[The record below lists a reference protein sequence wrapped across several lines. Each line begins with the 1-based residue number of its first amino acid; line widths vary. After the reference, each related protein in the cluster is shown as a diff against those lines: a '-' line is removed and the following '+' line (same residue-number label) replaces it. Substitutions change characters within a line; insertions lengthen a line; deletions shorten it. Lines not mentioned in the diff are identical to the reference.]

1 MKGENFHVPGKDFSC
16 RRVRNVSN
24 ANNRSSKIMSRLC
37 WRPPSDRRVRLL
49 VLMLLSFHNLY
60 TQTVQLALCVCVG
73 WWINGNKA
81 TIVQRCHVS
90 FQQLI
95 VSQICRFYWFF
106 QFSMENC
113 TVFRCERLDIR
124 GTDDKVSRTRVKWWP
139 LLRKASCFHSIELV
153 TWKGRRSRN
162 ESLSLIITF
171 VENLGNFPFSV
182 PCKAANGNVASLDV
196 CMMVTS
202 GAGLLKK
209 TSFSYFFHRYYTNT
223 LGYSDSDSGLGSG
236 KIKRKTI
243 SCLCLRWN
251 FLFSISCQAIRW
263 CCGMMLVCN
272 FHIKR

>member
-1 MKGENFHVPGKDFSC
+1 MESRKVL
-16 RRVRNVSN
+16 
-24 ANNRSSKIMSRLC
+24 RSKM
-37 WRPPSDRRVRLL
+37 P
-49 VLMLLSFHNLY
+49 N
-60 TQTVQLALCVCVG
+60 
-73 WWINGNKA
+73 
-81 TIVQRCHVS
+81 
-90 FQQLI
+90 
-95 VSQICRFYWFF
+95 
-106 QFSMENC
+106 
-113 TVFRCERLDIR
+113 IR
-124 GTDDKVSRTRVKWWP
+124 GTDDKASCARVKWWP
-139 LLRKASCFHSIELV
+139 LFWTESFFHSIALG

-162 ESLSLIITF
+162 GGLSLIITF
-171 VENLGNFPFSV
+171 VETLKDFPFSV
-182 PCKAANGNVASLDV
+182 TCTAANGNVAYLDV

-223 LGYSDSDSGLGSG
+223 LGYSGSDSGLGSG